1 MFDFFTNIFNN
12 KLLFFGI
19 IVVIG
24 FVIFTIIL
32 IKKANKEEKEA
43 SIDIEKIDGNN
54 SLFDEVIK
62 TDDLKTSDG
71 KLDLD
76 SMIEKMQQDLDAKAS
91 EVVEKFENEQEEK
104 SVISYQELV
113 NKENS
118 KTEEKIQNKAVYLN
132 DVFDKMDGAHKNTL
146 VAPEVKNDYE
156 ITEDNEKYVTDDL
169 KETYVNALELE
180 EKSLL
185 DSQSV
190 ADEISDLVTTNLNKK
205 DEYVNAIKTGDFEEK
220 EHTKFKSTDFIS
232 PIYGIQDIKV
242 QYPTVQ
248 NIKNFRENNY
258 KNIELEQT
266 LNMAPLSEEI
276 KRDEDFLNAL
286 KEFRKNL
293 E

>member
-1 MFDFFTNIFNN
+1 MFDFFTTIFNN

-32 IKKANKEEKEA
+32 IKKASKEDKDA

-54 SLFDEVIK
+54 SLFDEAIK

-132 DVFDKMDGAHKNTL
+132 DVFDKMDGANKNVL
-146 VAPEVKNDYE
+146 VTTEVKNDYE
-156 ITEDNEKYVTDDL
+156 IDEDNEKYATDNL

-185 DSQSV
+185 DSQDV

>member
-32 IKKANKEEKEA
+32 IKKASKEEKEA

-54 SLFDEVIK
+54 SLFDEAIK

>member
-32 IKKANKEEKEA
+32 IKKASKEEKEA

-54 SLFDEVIK
+54 SLFDEAIK

-118 KTEEKIQNKAVYLN
+118 KTEEKIQNKTVYLN

-156 ITEDNEKYVTDDL
+156 ITEDNERYVTDDL

-220 EHTKFKSTDFIS
+220 GHTKFKSTDFIS

>member
-54 SLFDEVIK
+54 SLFDEAIK

>member
-19 IVVIG
+19 VVVIG

-54 SLFDEVIK
+54 SLFDEAIK